1 MLVSGRVTV
10 CYMVFID
17 GWELALHNGWGVQD
31 SCWFV
36 GIDLR

>member
-17 GWELALHNGWGVQD
+17 GWELALQMAGV
-31 SCWFV
+31 FRILV
-36 GIDLR
+36 GLLELTS